1 MDDRN
6 RRTWRV
12 ASDNLGPNTGIRPR
26 LSRRGIGGFLFV
38 GGNPV
43 SFTVDPII
51 GCVPFLS
58 LKGGRDAQSEATR
71 SALDQQGDSGSFFIP
86 GLPGAGGL
94 PGATPSSDTPDTN
107 GNTGTTQGKPST
119 VNPGPSGG
127 PFAYIGASKTGGY

>member
-6 RRTWRV
+6 RRDWRV
-12 ASDNLGPNTGIRPR
+12 ASDNLGPKTAIRPR

-58 LKGGRDAQSEATR
+58 LKGGRDAQSQATR
-71 SALDQQGDSGSFFIP
+71 NALEQQGEGSAIFIP
-86 GLPGAGGL
+86 GLPGGGV
-94 PGATPSSDTPDTN
+94 PTAAPSSSTPATN

-119 VNPGPSGG
+119 VNPGPGGG
-127 PFAYIGASKTGGY
+127 PFAYIGASKTGSY